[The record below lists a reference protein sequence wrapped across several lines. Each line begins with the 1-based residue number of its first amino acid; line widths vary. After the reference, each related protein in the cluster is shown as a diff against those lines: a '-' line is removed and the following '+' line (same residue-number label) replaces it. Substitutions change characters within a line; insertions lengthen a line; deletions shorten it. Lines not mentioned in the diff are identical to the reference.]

1 MVFGFRSRDE
11 VNREV
16 KRVCP
21 SVSPLFCDIKMFCA
35 PFACVQGSQN
45 RLHLSQRDT
54 TEKSECKTLIRP
66 DPDEGFITES
76 AGDSALPRSSLVQ
89 RFGAKHAAFYTRASG
104 RGAALE
110 DRAVRG
116 AAVYASVYCTGG
128 LFAYAWVYVCKWG
141 RGSLAAERPSW
152 LAFTG
157 ARASICSVN
166 ASDSLLKG
174 RAPPMG
180 RFSKIADQLL
190 ALLYR
195 AIKRITTFLDGPR

>member
-76 AGDSALPRSSLVQ
+76 AGDSALPRSSLVH

-110 DRAVRG
+110 DRVLWGLLCMQVCTVQVACLLMHECTYANEEEEAWLPSGRRG
-116 AAVYASVYCTGG
+116 WRSQEREPPSAA
-128 LFAYAWVYVCKWG
+128 
-141 RGSLAAERPSW
+141 
-152 LAFTG
+152 
-157 ARASICSVN
+157 
-166 ASDSLLKG
+166 
-174 RAPPMG
+174 
-180 RFSKIADQLL
+180 
-190 ALLYR
+190 
-195 AIKRITTFLDGPR
+195 